1 MPERGEIVRELFR
14 EKDRGGDEDD
24 LYDMW
29 GLDVNE
35 IEMGVP
41 GSITASLFGNEVKTK
56 IDREQ

>member
-1 MPERGEIVRELFR
+1 
-14 EKDRGGDEDD
+14 
-24 LYDMW
+24 MW

-35 IEMGVP
+35 REMGVP